1 METGAG
7 AVAIG
12 PRAFSQVPGG
22 FGAPPY
28 MMSSFGSLPT
38 RRWSVN

>member
-22 FGAPPY
+22 FGGLAY
-28 MMSSFGSLPT
+28 MMRSFGSLPT
-38 RRWSVN
+38 RPWSVN